1 MRSAKIKVNK
11 PPLVFIIS
19 FLIFCLFISCSTP
32 PKNPSDVYDLR
43 DQAENHLDLANRE
56 ADRGNYETA
65 LILLN
70 EGMRLAVISDD
81 PGLRIR
87 TGLSRGNV
95 FFALDRSGEASADWE
110 MALNESEQRGS
121 RELAAVSRIHIA
133 RGRLLSAADG
143 EAGGAGAL
151 AQSIR
156 DEVNREMDGI
166 KSDRTYTAFA
176 WGVIGL
182 SERELGRYREA
193 EAAVRRSLEIHEKER
208 YLEQAAYDWFLI
220 ASIRSLSGNYEGARQ
235 ALESAMVLDRRV
247 ENSWGLASDWRAMG
261 DTYKKSGQAA
271 ESRAA
276 YLRSAEIFR
285 SLGND
290 DAALAVIHRIDG

>member
-1 MRSAKIKVNK
+1 MRSARIKLN
-11 PPLVFIIS
+11 IS
-19 FLIFCLFISCSTP
+19 LLLFCLLISCSTP
-32 PKNPSDVYDLR
+32 PKNPSDIYDLR

-95 FFALDRSGEASADWE
+95 LFALDRAEEASADWE
-110 MALNESEQRGS
+110 RSLDESEQRGS
-121 RELAAVSRIHIA
+121 RELIAVSRIHIA
-133 RGRLLSAADG
+133 RGRLLSAAGD
-143 EAGGAGAL
+143 EAGGAGGL
-151 AQSIR
+151 AQSVR

-166 KSDRTYTAFA
+166 KSDRAYSAFA
-176 WGVIGL
+176 WVVIGL

-193 EAAVRRSLEIHEKER
+193 ETAVRRSLEIHERER

-220 ASIRSLSGNYEGARQ
+220 GSIRSLSGNYEAARQ

-247 ENSWGLASDWRAMG
+247 ENSYGLATDWRAMG
-261 DTYKKSGQAA
+261 DTYKKSGNAA

-276 YLRSAEIFR
+276 YLRSAEIFQ

-290 DAALAVIHRIDG
+290 EAAEAAIHRIEIE

>member
-1 MRSAKIKVNK
+1 MRSARIKLK
-11 PPLVFIIS
+11 TSLLLS
-19 FLIFCLFISCSTP
+19 CLLISCSTP
-32 PKNPSDVYDLR
+32 PKNPSDIYDLR

-95 FFALDRSGEASADWE
+95 LFALDRAEEASADWE
-110 MALNESEQRGS
+110 RSLNESEQRGS
-121 RELAAVSRIHIA
+121 GELIAVSRIHIA
-133 RGRLLSAADG
+133 RGRLLSAMGAED
-143 EAGGAGAL
+143 GAGAL
-151 AQSIR
+151 AQSVR

-166 KSDRTYTAFA
+166 KSDRAYTAFA
-176 WGVIGL
+176 WVVIGL

-193 EAAVRRSLEIHEKER
+193 EAAVHRSLELHERER

-220 ASIRSLSGNYEGARQ
+220 GSIRSLSGNYEAARQ

-247 ENSWGLASDWRAMG
+247 ENSYGLATDWRAMG
-261 DTYKKSGQAA
+261 DTYKKSGNVE

-290 DAALAVIHRIDG
+290 DAALAVIDRIE